1 MMDKTKNNKLI
12 SIADKELQTSSILN
26 VKEGSI
32 KDSYNGSV
40 AALSVSVAMSGL
52 RPTLAIYY
60 HKEDRKNVLEI
71 ITKMLLN
78 SNNEYYKFGSVRKDG
93 VDIRV
98 TNAESLLKYAFYC
111 NDEQLKVL
119 QRNFIDCAIA
129 LKQVIRTYKLKK
141 DEND

>member
-1 MMDKTKNNKLI
+1 MMDKTKNNMLI
-12 SIADKELQTSSILN
+12 SIADSVLQTSPILKDG
-26 VKEGSI
+26 VI

-60 HKEDRKNVLEI
+60 HKEERRHILDIVE
-71 ITKMLLN
+71 KMLDSSDN
-78 SNNEYYKFGSVRKDG
+78 KYFNFEQVSKDNRIIA
-93 VDIRV
+93 VNDSK
-98 TNAESLLKYAFYC
+98 TMLEYAFYC
-111 NDEQLKVL
+111 NDKQLKDF
-119 QRNFIDCAIA
+119 QTNFIHCAIA